1 MLGNPIQE
9 RGYDYMI
16 RVVAKFNF
24 KPEEKEKAMVLCKEL
39 VDETR
44 KETGCKGY
52 DLAQSAN
59 DENQYVVLETWENQE
74 VLDVHSASEHFT
86 RIVPQLVEMSAAAP
100 ILESYM
106 QVI

>member
-1 MLGNPIQE
+1 
-9 RGYDYMI
+9 MI

-24 KPEEKEKAMVLCKEL
+24 KPEEKEKAMELCKEL

-52 DLAQSAN
+52 DLAQSAK
-59 DENQYVVLETWENQE
+59 DENQYVVLETWESQE

-86 RIVPQLVEMSAAAP
+86 KIVPQLVKMCVTDP
-100 ILESYM
+100 TIESYM